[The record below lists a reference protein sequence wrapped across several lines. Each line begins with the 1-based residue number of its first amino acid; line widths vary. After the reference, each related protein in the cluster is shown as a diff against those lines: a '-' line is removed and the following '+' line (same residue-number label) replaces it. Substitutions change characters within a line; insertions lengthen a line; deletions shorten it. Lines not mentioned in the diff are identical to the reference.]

1 MIFVVEKVILRG
13 VLLVFG
19 AEIGIVR
26 QIVPC
31 SDVAEKTGSYDGA
44 VFADRFI
51 NVLRFVDDEAGDCV
65 ETYDMIAVDVVSR
78 G

>member
-1 MIFVVEKVILRG
+1 MTFVVIEVILCG
-13 VLLVFG
+13 VLIITD
-19 AEIGIVR
+19 IGIVR

-51 NVLRFVDDEAGDCV
+51 NVLRFVDDEAGDRV
-65 ETYDMIAVDVVSR
+65 ETYDMIAVGVVSR

>member
-1 MIFVVEKVILRG
+1 MTFVVFEVILCG
-13 VLLVFG
+13 VLVITDF
-19 AEIGIVR
+19 GIVR

-44 VFADRFI
+44 VLADRFI
-51 NVLRFVDDEAGDCV
+51 NVLRFVDDEAGDRV
-65 ETYDMIAVDVVSR
+65 ETYDMAVFVVSR

>member
-1 MIFVVEKVILRG
+1 MIFVVEEVIFLG
-13 VLLVFG
+13 IILVFC

-31 SDVAEKTGSYDGA
+31 ADVAEKTGSYDGA